1 MRKCFVR
8 NRKTHSEIL
17 FIYPLVWYNVIVDC
31 CRIIEKDFSMDNTRV
46 FSDSIKL
53 EVIKNNLKKNNGSIC
68 CEICHAR
75 LNSIDE
81 CHFDHIYPYAKGG
94 KSTFDNCQI
103 LCSKCNLSKND
114 KELKDF
120 VLEEKAK
127 NFLAGTQNESPAI
140 EDDEEEKVVGE
151 DVESRSSKLTKDEF
165 DEIIR
170 NFIAKKGD
178 IHKVDFTRSY
188 NRLPSVWYVR
198 EYYGDLNTLKKSFG
212 IEDLSLNWTREK
224 IKAALLDY
232 IAINGDVGQKDL
244 KKKNG
249 LPSYPCIMRYY
260 PEYSSFSTIKQEV
273 LGIKNV
279 YKVWNKEDILMAGK
293 FFVEKNGRLTEKDL
307 KAENGLPT
315 PKVIYDHYGTLSK
328 YQKAIGAPVFDTN
341 SYISREAIEVAV
353 DNYFDGKERN
363 VESRKILF
371 ESFPYSAETIY
382 KRYGSF
388 EEFCAVTG
396 IKFLVEKKASYSK
409 KDIDDAIHGWVFG
422 GNDIPKAKD
431 LTKNN
436 LPSMSSIMKYYEN
449 WKEPFIL
456 YKKIYDEANRNK

>member
-1 MRKCFVR
+1 
-8 NRKTHSEIL
+8 
-17 FIYPLVWYNVIVDC
+17 
-31 CRIIEKDFSMDNTRV
+31 MDNNRM

-68 CEICHAR
+68 CEICHDR

-81 CHFDHIYPYAKGG
+81 CHFDHIYPYSKGG
-94 KSTFDNCQI
+94 KSSFENCQI

-127 NFLAGTQNESPAI
+127 SFLAGTKMESPTT
-140 EDDEEEKVVGE
+140 EVEEEKKGPDNE
-151 DVESRSSKLTKDEF
+151 ALSKPSKLSKAEF

-170 NFIAKKGD
+170 DFIEKKGD
-178 IHKVDFTRSY
+178 IHKVDFTRAY
-188 NRLPSVWYVR
+188 NKLPSVWYVR
-198 EYYGDLNTLKKSFG
+198 EYYGDLNTLKKAFG

-224 IKAALLDY
+224 IKEVLLDY
-232 IAINGDVGQKDL
+232 VAVHGDVCEKDL

-249 LPSYPCIMRYY
+249 LPSYPCILKHFS
-260 PEYSSFSTIKQEV
+260 EYSSFSAVKQEV

-279 YKVWNKEDILMAGK
+279 YKVWNKEDILSAGK
-293 FFVEKNGRLTEKDL
+293 LFVERNGKLTEKDL
-307 KAENGLPT
+307 KAINGLPT
-315 PKVIYDHYGTLSK
+315 PRVIYEHFGTLNN

-341 SYISREAIEVAV
+341 AYISKEAIESAV
-353 DNYFDGKERN
+353 DSYFDGKERV
-363 VESRKILF
+363 VESRKVFF

-388 EEFCAVTG
+388 DKFCSATG
-396 IKFLVEKKASYSK
+396 IKFLNEKKAAYSK
-409 KDIDDAIHGWVFG
+409 KDIDDAVHSWIFN
-422 GNDIPKAKD
+422 GNDIPRSKD
-431 LTKNN
+431 LTVNG

-449 WKEPFIL
+449 WREPFII